1 MEEKITKM
9 IDESIELDITN
20 FPKSVKEEIK
30 ELEKLNENEDWFS
43 YDLKFDELEM
53 NAKSYLL
60 SGVISEY
67 EFKKILEKYGRLYD
81 WNKKFKWM

>member
-81 WNKKFKWM
+81 